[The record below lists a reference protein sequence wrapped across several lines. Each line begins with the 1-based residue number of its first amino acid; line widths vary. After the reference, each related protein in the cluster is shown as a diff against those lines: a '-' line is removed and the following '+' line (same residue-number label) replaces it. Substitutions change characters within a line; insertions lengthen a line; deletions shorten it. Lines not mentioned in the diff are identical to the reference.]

1 MAFMSGSPPFLDHCG
16 PLLADYDLLLCD
28 VWGVIHNGV
37 ESFPAACEALKRAR
51 ENGKTVLLISNSPRP
66 AEGVVPQLDGL
77 HVPRESY
84 DGMVTAGDVT
94 RAVIMQRP
102 GQSVFHLGPP
112 RDLPIYEA
120 LDVRLL
126 DADRADYVVCS
137 GLFDDT
143 SETPEDYRAM
153 LERMKARGLFML
165 CANPDVVVERGNE
178 LVYCAGALADLY
190 QSMDGDVLYAGK
202 PYLPIYQRTLAQA
215 QTLRGG
221 EVPLHRVLAIGDSV
235 RTDLTGA
242 AALGVDFLFLTAG
255 IHAGE
260 IGGNADPDPKTLKL
274 FFEENRMPKAVMHRL
289 VW

>member
-1 MAFMSGSPPFLDHCG
+1 MSGSLPFLEHCA

-28 VWGVIHNGV
+28 VWGVIHNGM
-37 ESFPAACEALKRAR
+37 ESFPPACEALKRAR
-51 ENGKTVLLISNSPRP
+51 DNGKTVLLISNSPRP
-66 AEGVVPQLDGL
+66 ADGVVPQLDAL

-84 DGMVTAGDVT
+84 DGMVTSGDVT
-94 RAVIMQRP
+94 RAAIIERP

-112 RDLPIYEA
+112 RDLPIYQA
-120 LDVRLL
+120 LNVELKDV
-126 DADRADYVVCS
+126 ATADYVVCS

-143 SETPEDYRAM
+143 KETPEDYRAM
-153 LERMKARGLFML
+153 LERMTARGLFML
-165 CANPDVVVERGNE
+165 CANPDVVVERGSE

-190 QSMDGDVLYAGK
+190 QSMGGDVFYAGK
-202 PYLPIYQRTLAQA
+202 PYAPIYQRTLARA
-215 QTLRGG
+215 KSLRGG

-242 AALGVDFLFLTAG
+242 ASLGVDCLFLTAG

-260 IGGNADPDPKTLKL
+260 IGGGPTPDPQTLTL
-274 FFEENRMPKAVMHRL
+274 FFAESAMPKAVMHRL

>member
-94 RAVIMQRP
+94 RAVIMERP
-102 GQSVFHLGPP
+102 GQSIFHLGPP
-112 RDLPIYEA
+112 RDLPIYEG

-242 AALGVDFLFLTAG
+242 ASLGVDFLFLTAG

>member
-37 ESFPAACEALKRAR
+37 ESFPPACEALKRAR
-51 ENGKTVLLISNSPRP
+51 ANGKTVLLISNSPRP

-84 DGMVTAGDVT
+84 DGMVTSGDVT

-112 RDLPIYEA
+112 RDLSIFEG
-120 LDVRLL
+120 LDLKLL
-126 DADRADYVVCS
+126 DAESADYVVCS

-143 SETPEDYRAM
+143 RETPEDYRVL
-153 LERMKARGLFML
+153 LEGMKARGLFML

-190 QSMDGDVLYAGK
+190 QSLGGDVFYAGK
-202 PYLPIYQRTLAQA
+202 PHAPIYERALARA
-215 QTLRGG
+215 QILRGNK
-221 EVPLHRVLAIGDSV
+221 VPLHRVLAIGDSL

-242 AALGVDFLFLTAG
+242 ASLGVDFLFLTAG

-260 IGGNADPDPKTLKL
+260 IGGEARPNPETLKL
-274 FFEENRMPKAVMHRL
+274 FFAESRMPKAVMHRL

>member
-1 MAFMSGSPPFLDHCG
+1 MSGSPPFLDHCG

-37 ESFPAACEALKRAR
+37 ESFPPACEALKRAR
-51 ENGKTVLLISNSPRP
+51 ASGKTVLLISNSPRP
-66 AEGVVPQLDGL
+66 AKGVVPQLDGL

-84 DGMVTAGDVT
+84 DDMVTSGDVT
-94 RAVIMQRP
+94 RAVIMERP
-102 GQSVFHLGPP
+102 GQSIFHIGPP
-112 RDLPIYEA
+112 RDLPIFEG
-120 LDVRLL
+120 LDLKLL
-126 DADRADYVVCS
+126 DADTADYVVCS

-143 SETPEDYRAM
+143 TETPEDYRAM

-178 LVYCAGALADLY
+178 LIYCAGALADLY
-190 QSMDGDVLYAGK
+190 QSIGGDVLYAGK
-202 PYLPIYQRTLAQA
+202 PYRPIYERALTRA

-221 EVPLHRVLAIGDSV
+221 KVPLHRVLAIGDSV

-242 AALGVDFLFLTAG
+242 ASLGVDFLFLTAG

-260 IGGNADPDPKTLKL
+260 IGGDADPDPKTLKL
-274 FFEENRMPKAVMHRL
+274 FFQENRMPKAVMHRL

>member
-260 IGGNADPDPKTLKL
+260 IGGDADPDPKTLKL

>member
-16 PLLADYDLLLCD
+16 PLLGDYDLLLCD

-66 AEGVVPQLDGL
+66 ADGVVPQLDGL

-112 RDLPIYEA
+112 RDLPIYEG

-126 DADRADYVVCS
+126 DAETADYVVCS

-202 PYLPIYQRTLAQA
+202 PYPPIYQRTLARA
-215 QTLRGG
+215 QTLRRG

-242 AALGVDFLFLTAG
+242 ASLGVDFLFLTAG

-260 IGGNADPDPKTLKL
+260 IGGDADPDPTTLKL

>member
-1 MAFMSGSPPFLDHCG
+1 MSGSPPFLDHCG
-16 PLLADYDLLLCD
+16 PLLAAYDVLLCD

-37 ESFPAACEALKRAR
+37 ESFPPACEALKRAR
-51 ENGKTVLLISNSPRP
+51 ASGTTVLLISNSPRP
-66 AEGVVPQLDGL
+66 AEAVVPQLDAL
-77 HVPRESY
+77 QVPRASY
-84 DGMVTAGDVT
+84 DGMVTSGDVT
-94 RAVIMQRP
+94 RAVIMERP

-112 RDLPIYEA
+112 RDLPIFKD
-120 LDVRLL
+120 LDVKLL
-126 DADRADYVVCS
+126 DAETADYVVCS

-143 SETPEDYRAM
+143 KETPEDYRAM
-153 LERMKARGLFML
+153 LERMQARGLFML

-190 QSMDGDVLYAGK
+190 QSIGGDVLYAGK
-202 PYLPIYQRTLAQA
+202 PYPPIYQQTLARA
-215 QTLRGG
+215 QRLRRG

-242 AALGVDFLFLTAG
+242 ASLGVDFLFLTAG

-260 IGGNADPDPKTLKL
+260 IGGAADPDPNTLKL
-274 FFEENRMPKAVMHRL
+274 FFEENRMPKAVMRRL

>member
-1 MAFMSGSPPFLDHCG
+1 MSGSPPFLDHCA

-37 ESFPAACEALKRAR
+37 QSFPPACEALKRAR

-66 AEGVVPQLDGL
+66 AKALVPQLDGL
-77 HVPRESY
+77 HVPRDSY
-84 DGMVTAGDVT
+84 DDMVTSGDVT
-94 RAVIMQRP
+94 SAVIRERP

-112 RDLPIYEA
+112 RDLPIYQGLNVE
-120 LDVRLL
+120 LKDV
-126 DADRADYVVCS
+126 ATADYVVCS

-143 SETPEDYRAM
+143 KETPEDYGPM
-153 LERMKARGLFML
+153 LDRMKARGLFML
-165 CANPDVVVERGNE
+165 CANPDVVVERGSE

-190 QSMDGDVLYAGK
+190 KSMGGDVLYAGK
-202 PYLPIYQRTLAQA
+202 PYAPIYQRTLARA
-215 QTLRGG
+215 QSLRAG

-242 AALGVDFLFLTAG
+242 AWLGVDFLFLTAG

-260 IGGNADPDPKTLKL
+260 FGGDADPDPKALKL